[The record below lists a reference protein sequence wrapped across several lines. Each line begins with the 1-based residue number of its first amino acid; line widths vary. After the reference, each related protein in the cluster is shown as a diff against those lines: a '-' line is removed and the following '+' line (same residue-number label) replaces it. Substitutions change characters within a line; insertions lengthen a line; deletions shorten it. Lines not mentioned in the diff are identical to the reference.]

1 MHRAGDRAGQD
12 SMSKPKPRR
21 PQRVEAK
28 STVLGQLCYV
38 CGRRF
43 QIGDQVLVHILPG
56 LEGAAYWHD
65 ECDQRARILLEEFAE
80 EAKGN

>member
-1 MHRAGDRAGQD
+1 
-12 SMSKPKPRR
+12 
-21 PQRVEAK
+21 
-28 STVLGQLCYV
+28 VLGQLCYV

-80 EAKGN
+80 ETTES